1 MRTPNT
7 DNPTPVPWSEDPVL
21 RKEQRLTRTGDFK
34 AAFAGGRTYVHRL
47 LVMKVL
53 RKRDERPSRY
63 GFVTSAN
70 LGKAVTRN
78 RAKRL
83 IGEVV
88 RLLGER
94 VPPSGYDVVFIAR
107 PPIRD
112 ADFAGVSR
120 AVEELL
126 RKAGLLSPGENQRP

>member
-1 MRTPNT
+1 M
-7 DNPTPVPWSEDPVL
+7 L
-21 RKEQRLTRTGDFK
+21 RKEQRLTRRGDFK
-34 AAFAGGRTYVHRL
+34 ATFAGGKTCVHRL
-47 LVMKVL
+47 LVMRSL
-53 RKRDERPSRY
+53 RRRDERPTRF

-83 IGEVV
+83 IREAV

-94 VPPSGYDVVFIAR
+94 VSPSGHDVVFIAR

-112 ADFAGVSR
+112 AAFADVSR
-120 AVEELL
+120 AVEDLL
-126 RKAGLLSPGENQRP
+126 WRGGLLSGRGSAAECQS